1 MFLHLDLI
9 FYLDYGQV
17 DKNNGL
23 RQEYDVTST
32 PPAAQ
37 STRVQS
43 VNTYN
48 TPEPGQR
55 RDLPTQL
62 TYDSSVSRAP
72 PAAAQGLFEWATIRL

>member
-17 DKNNGL
+17 EKNNVL

-72 PAAAQGLFEWATIRL
+72 PAAAPGLFEWATIRL

>member
-1 MFLHLDLI
+1 ME
-9 FYLDYGQV
+9 
-17 DKNNGL
+17 KNNGL
-23 RQEYDVTST
+23 RQESDVTST

-43 VNTYN
+43 VITYN

-62 TYDSSVSRAP
+62 KYDSPVSGAP
-72 PAAAQGLFEWATIRL
+72 GLFEWAIIRLQVV